1 MLKFAIKKIV
11 ERENLTIEEASLA
24 MDIIMKGEATPSQ
37 IAALITGLKM
47 KGETVEE
54 ITGFAEK
61 MRDHAVH
68 IYPHSLNLVDTCGT
82 GGDMSGTFNISTV
95 SALVAAGAGILI
107 AKHGNKAVSS
117 RCGSADLFE
126 SLGVKIDIDP
136 KKVEECINVIGIGFI
151 FAPVFHKAMK
161 FAMPTRKEIGIR
173 TVFNILGP
181 LTNPARANA
190 QVLGVFHPNLTE
202 MLAAVLGNLGVKQ
215 ALVVHGMDGLDEIS
229 ICDKTLVSQLKD
241 GKVENYLIK
250 PEDLGIKRAK
260 REEILGGS
268 VEQNVEITYKILT
281 GKEKGPKRD
290 IVLVNAAAA
299 IYVGGKSKDLKA
311 GIKIASDSIESGAAN
326 KKLEELIACT
336 SKLKN

>member
-181 LTNPARANA
+181 LTNPADAKA
-190 QVLGVFHPNLTE
+190 QVLGVFSPELCQK
-202 MLAAVLGNLGVKQ
+202 MAKVLKNLGVKR
-215 ALVVHGMDGLDEIS
+215 ALIVNGNDGLDEIS
-229 ICDKTLVSQLKD
+229 ISEKTKAAYLENGKIKIYFINPSDFGFKKFRREEVLGAGISDNKEIALNILK
-241 GKVENYLIK
+241 GKET
-250 PEDLGIKRAK
+250 GAK
-260 REEILGGS
+260 RS
-268 VEQNVEITYKILT
+268 
-281 GKEKGPKRD
+281 
-290 IVLVNAAAA
+290 IVLLNSAAA
-299 IYVGGKSKDLKA
+299 IFVGGKAKDMKEGVKLA
-311 GIKIASDSIESGAAN
+311 ADSIDSGKAYS
-326 KKLEELIACT
+326 KLEALVKFT
-336 SKLKN
+336 NS